1 MPSWTKMTTKD
12 GKVFYKIR
20 VSRGRGKSYLTT
32 RWYPPDGWSQRVI
45 DRELIK
51 YAADFER
58 RCQSGDVT
66 SRSEHKAQ
74 IEAQEAAAARIL
86 TVRQFGEQVFIP
98 AKLVTISE
106 STRDSYQRF
115 LDRWIYPVIGSLKIT
130 EVSPADI
137 SALLLAEQSA
147 GKSHSSCVKCYAIL
161 NVFFKMAYLYDII
174 DHNPM
179 DKVQRPKARKDE
191 LGDDEMDAFTVDEVR
206 YILAC
211 LEEEPLKWRAY
222 FRLLIDTGI
231 RRGEAC
237 GLQWRYVDFE
247 ESRITIAANL
257 CYTASAGVYL
267 DTPKTRKPRTIDV
280 DPEVMNLLK
289 ALQNEQATTIT
300 SDFVFTKEGSSE
312 PMNPQSPSEHLAS
325 FAKRYGISGLHP
337 HKLRHTYAS
346 IAITYGA
353 DIASVSQNLG
363 HSDKT
368 TTLKMYTH
376 ANQESRKQASNIFRS
391 AIKVSPV
398 KKDAETDKEAKNQTS
413 PRA

>member
-1 MPSWTKMTTKD
+1 MPSCKKMTTKD
-12 GKVFYKIR
+12 GKVFYQIR
-20 VSRGRGKSYLTT
+20 ASRGRGKSYLST
-32 RWYPPDGWSQRVI
+32 RWYPPAGWSQKVI
-45 DRELIK
+45 DRELAK

-58 RCQSGDVT
+58 KCQSGEIT
-66 SRSEHKAQ
+66 SRREHKAQ
-74 IEAQEAAAARIL
+74 IEAKEAEAAKIL
-86 TVRQFGEQVFIP
+86 TVRQFGEQVFMP
-98 AKLVTISE
+98 TKKVTISE
-106 STRDSYQRF
+106 ETRDSYQRF
-115 LDRWIYPVIGSLKIT
+115 LDLWIYPVIGSLKIT

-211 LEEEPLKWRAY
+211 LEKEPLKWQAY
-222 FRLLIDTGI
+222 VRLLIDTGI

-237 GLQWRYVDFE
+237 GLQWCYVDFE
-247 ESRITIAANL
+247 ENQITIARNL

-267 DTPKTRKPRTIDV
+267 DTPKSRKPRTIDV

-289 ALQNEQATTIT
+289 ALQQNQAGTIT
-300 SDFVFTKEGSSE
+300 SDFVFTKEGSSD
-312 PMNPQSPSEHLAS
+312 PMHPQTPSEYFES
-325 FAKRYGISGLHP
+325 FAKRYGIPGLHP

-363 HSDKT
+363 HADKT

-376 ANQESRKQASNIFRS
+376 TNQESRKQASNIFRS
-391 AIKVSPV
+391 AIKASPSG
-398 KKDAETDKEAKNQTS
+398 KKAQNSEGTKES
-413 PRA
+413 SRA